1 MSDKLSVFFSF
12 KILKIK
18 AQKSDAM
25 IYLFIVVHVIVCLF
39 LIAVILL
46 QQGKS
51 ADLAGAFGG
60 QGSQTAFGPRSAA
73 NLLTRITT
81 WAAVIFMVTSIG
93 LTILM
98 QKHVGHVHS
107 VLEGTQTQSVPA
119 KK

>member
-1 MSDKLSVFFSF
+1 
-12 KILKIK
+12 
-18 AQKSDAM
+18 M
-25 IYLFIVVHVIVCLF
+25 IYLFIVIHVVVCLF

-73 NLLTRITT
+73 NLLTRTTT
-81 WAAVIFMVTSIG
+81 WAAVIFMITSIG

-98 QKHVGHVHS
+98 QKHASHQHS
-107 VLEGTQTQSVPA
+107 VLEGTPTQQSTPA

>member
-1 MSDKLSVFFSF
+1 
-12 KILKIK
+12 
-18 AQKSDAM
+18 M
-25 IYLFIVVHVIVCLF
+25 IYLFIVVHVIVCIF

-73 NLLTRITT
+73 NLLTKATT
-81 WAAVIFMVTSIG
+81 WAAIIFMVTSIG
-93 LTILM
+93 LTIMM
-98 QKHVGHVHS
+98 QKHSGQGHS
-107 VLEGTQTQSVPA
+107 VLEGTQSTQSAPA